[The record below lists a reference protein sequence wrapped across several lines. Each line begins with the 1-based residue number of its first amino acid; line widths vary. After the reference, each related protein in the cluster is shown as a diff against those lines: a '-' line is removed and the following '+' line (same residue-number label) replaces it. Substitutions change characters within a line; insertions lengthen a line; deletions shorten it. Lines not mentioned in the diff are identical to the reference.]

1 MCNVRRAG
9 AADSWRWRASF
20 GRQIINQRASDD
32 KRRRVDGGGATTAGR
47 RRVCTREITA
57 TWRPGSGPAGPRP
70 SPPSTTAAAAEALYR
85 TQTTRPRP
93 PRGRSPGSKVAC
105 RRRTDG
111 VLPDWTGR
119 RTGYRSKRPPPSL
132 PKPTRHKTPLSFVGK
147 ESVPKIIINDTI
159 SLFF

>member
-47 RRVCTREITA
+47 RRRRRRRRVCTREITA

-70 SPPSTTAAAAEALYR
+70 SPPSTAAAAEALYR

-105 RRRTDG
+105 RRRTDRRSAAG
-111 VLPDWTGR
+111 LDWTDGLPVK
-119 RTGYRSKRPPPSL
+119 TTPSL
-132 PKPTRHKTPLSFVGK
+132 PAETDSTQNAPFVRRERK
-147 ESVPKIIINDTI
+147 CAENYNK
-159 SLFF
+159 